1 MATEY
6 NPNYCLHPGE
16 FLKDDLE
23 TLGMS
28 QKEFAEKSGYGTT
41 VINEVIKGKRRI
53 NAEMALKLEE
63 IIGEPASFWMDAQR
77 NYDLFVAKHT
87 KNTPKTKNK
96 KDNYNYRIFKSND
109 SWTGGSYAASVFV
122 G

>member
-53 NAEMALKLEE
+53 NAEMALKFEE

-77 NYDLFVAKHT
+77 NYDLFVAK
-87 KNTPKTKNK
+87 
-96 KDNYNYRIFKSND
+96 YRKWI
-109 SWTGGSYAASVFV
+109 
-122 G
+122 